1 MNKQEILE
9 FLNKN
14 KACILA
20 TAEGGKPHAR
30 GMMIFRA
37 DENGI
42 VFHTG
47 KFKDV
52 YKQLTANPN
61 VELCFNNA
69 NPNFMEYVQIRVSG
83 TAVPDNDPKLREEI
97 IAERAFLK
105 PVMAKFGDD
114 AVCVF
119 RVKNPVATVW
129 TMATNLAPKAYIE
142 LK

>member
-1 MNKQEILE
+1 MDKKEIFELLNRNKVC
-9 FLNKN
+9 F
-14 KACILA
+14 LA
-20 TAEGGKPHAR
+20 TVEGNKPHAR

-52 YKQLTANPN
+52 YKQIAANPN
-61 VELCFNNA
+61 VELCFNNGD
-69 NPNFMEYVQIRVSG
+69 PDFMKYVQVRVSG
-83 TAVPDNDPKLREEI
+83 VAVLDTDAKLREEI

-105 PVMAKFGDD
+105 PVMAKLGDD

-119 RVKNPVATVW
+119 RVKKLVATVW
-129 TMATNLAPKAYIE
+129 TMAMNLEPKKYIE
-142 LK
+142 L